1 MTESRYYLRRR
12 YEWEK
17 EEITEGH
24 RELWGNK
31 CVYSPDAGGVSWVY
45 GIKLY
50 TLDMCSYSM

>member
-1 MTESRYYLRRR
+1 MRRR